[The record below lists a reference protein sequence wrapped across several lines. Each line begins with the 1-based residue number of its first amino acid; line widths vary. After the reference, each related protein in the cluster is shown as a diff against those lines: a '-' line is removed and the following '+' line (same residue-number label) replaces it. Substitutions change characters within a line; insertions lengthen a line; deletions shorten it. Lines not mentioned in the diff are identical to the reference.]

1 MNLIFDE
8 GPIAR
13 SYLMV
18 FKENNLID
26 NKIFFLNISYKPL
39 KFFNYFRFHKYN
51 FFALKFLNNTD
62 VKYLI
67 DQIEEFFN
75 FRKNF
80 IKEVYNYK
88 NIYDFENLIYVNN
101 TNINNKVSFSVFE
114 NCCNDEF
121 LNSGKKI
128 IYKSILEKIRIFHF
142 HPGYLP
148 QIKGADSSIR
158 SIQSEKKFGISF
170 FELNKKIDEGYV
182 LFREKKDYPN
192 LKLKNKSNFSVKEM
206 YNIWHSFI
214 DPILRAYYLN
224 EILKSKIHID
234 YQINS
239 EKKLNQ
245 ISKFELE
252 ETNYYSFLNQNEK
265 KKFFQLY
272 L

>member
-18 FKENNLID
+18 FRENNFIN
-26 NKIFFLNISYKPL
+26 NKIFFLNVSYKPL

-51 FFALKFLNNTD
+51 FFALKYLKNTD

-75 FRKNF
+75 LRSNF
-80 IKEVYNYK
+80 IREVYNFN
-88 NIYDFENLIYVNN
+88 NIFDFENLLHVNN
-101 TNINNKVSFSVFE
+101 TNINNKAFFSVFE
-114 NCCNDEF
+114 NCSDDEF
-121 LNSGKKI
+121 LNSGRKI
-128 IYKSILEKIRIFHF
+128 ISKSILEKIRIFHF

-148 QIKGADSSIR
+148 EIKGADSSMR
-158 SIQSEKKFGISF
+158 SVQSEKKFGISF
-170 FELNKKIDEGYV
+170 FELNDKIDEGYV
-182 LFREKKDYPN
+182 FFREKKDYPN
-192 LKLKNKSNFSVKEM
+192 FKLKNKSNFSVKEL
-206 YNIWHSFI
+206 YNIWHSFV

-224 EILKSKIHID
+224 EIFKSKIHID

-239 EKKLNQ
+239 EKKNNQ
-245 ISKFELE
+245 ISKFKLE
-252 ETNYYSFLNQNEK
+252 ENNYYSFLNQNEK
-265 KKFFQLY
+265 KKFFELY

>member
-26 NKIFFLNISYKPL
+26 NKIFFLNISYKPQKL
-39 KFFNYFRFHKYN
+39 FNYFRFHKYN
-51 FFALKFLNNTD
+51 FFALKFINNSD

-75 FRKNF
+75 IRKNF
-80 IKEVYNYK
+80 IKEIYNYK

-101 TNINNKVSFSVFE
+101 TNINHKESFSVLE
-114 NCCNDEF
+114 DYRNDKF

-182 LFREKKDYPN
+182 FFREKKDYPN
-192 LKLKNKSNFSVKEM
+192 FKLKNKSNFSVKEI
-206 YNIWHSFI
+206 YNIWHSFV

-224 EILKSKIHID
+224 EILKNKININ

-245 ISKFELE
+245 ISKFESE
-252 ETNYYSFLNQNEK
+252 ENNYYSFLNQNEK
-265 KKFFQLY
+265 KKFFELY